1 MHWHTRAAIFNATSE
16 NFKQNFGLGSGGV
29 GRVKVGDR
37 ERVGVS
43 FDKVGK
49 GYIREDKNYIKYIY
63 IHI

>member
-1 MHWHTRAAIFNATSE
+1 
-16 NFKQNFGLGSGGV
+16 
-29 GRVKVGDR
+29 VGDR
-37 ERVGVS
+37 VRVGVS